1 MCLFCEEIHNCH
13 HGFFFKYFFMEME
26 WKEEFFFFRLC
37 LPKLEQMHELGSWEA
52 FDEEKDRRQRN
63 KERKRREF

>member
-1 MCLFCEEIHNCH
+1 
-13 HGFFFKYFFMEME
+13 MEMK
-26 WKEEFFFFRLC
+26 WKEEYFFRLC